1 MTDTRVDLAIAGSCV
16 RVVQVTDTHLEERR
30 GGTLLGMDTDASLA
44 HVLDLV
50 RDAPL
55 RPDLLLAT
63 GDQVQHLERG
73 FDMLRL
79 HPAAADVLRRRR
91 HGGITGV
98 EIHLVEVFD
107 LARIHGLV

>member
-55 RPDLLLAT
+55 RPDCCSPPAISPTTVPRPPTCACARASTPWVCRGSGCRAT
-63 GDQVQHLERG
+63 TTRA
-73 FDMLRL
+73 
-79 HPAAADVLRRRR
+79 P
-91 HGGITGV
+91 
-98 EIHLVEVFD
+98 
-107 LARIHGLV
+107 